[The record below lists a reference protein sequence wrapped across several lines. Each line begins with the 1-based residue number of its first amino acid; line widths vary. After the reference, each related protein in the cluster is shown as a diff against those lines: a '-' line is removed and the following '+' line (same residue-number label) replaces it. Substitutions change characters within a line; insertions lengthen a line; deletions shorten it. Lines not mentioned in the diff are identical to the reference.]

1 MQQTCFPSQSLF
13 SDLVDLNV
21 CVTVGSILQNS
32 SLPSFLPSVS
42 VHNNTCEQKTAAR
55 LSLLCIIVSAIRMTN
70 WQYRWGLISSY
81 SLKGILCHNS
91 FNKEIST
98 LPHIEASYQ
107 GLISTLPHIKASLIF
122 TFLLQMNTT
131 AVVSSGGA
139 PTPAG
144 TSVFTKHNWI
154 WEWGICG
161 LMGGAFIT

>member
-42 VHNNTCEQKTAAR
+42 VHNNTCEQKTAR

-98 LPHIEASYQ
+98 LPHIKASYQ
-107 GLISTLPHIKASLIF
+107 HCLISRPRSFLPSFCRWTQLQFTLPKSHCVELAPEIKFADLPQI
-122 TFLLQMNTT
+122 
-131 AVVSSGGA
+131 
-139 PTPAG
+139 
-144 TSVFTKHNWI
+144 
-154 WEWGICG
+154 
-161 LMGGAFIT
+161 

>member
-42 VHNNTCEQKTAAR
+42 VHNNTCEQKTAR
-55 LSLLCIIVSAIRMTN
+55 LSLPCIIVSAIRMTN

-98 LPHIEASYQ
+98 LPHIKASYQ

-131 AVVSSGGA
+131 AVH
-139 PTPAG
+139 
-144 TSVFTKHNWI
+144 FTQISLCRVGSWNK
-154 WEWGICG
+154 ICG
-161 LMGGAFIT
+161 FAPDLDFFTLYSEFL